1 MRGPPQQANTKRDV
15 KKLGEKMTAFED
27 ALKALATSIKK
38 SVQQVA
44 SAIKSEQAQQR
55 AACLKDQKERAGKYK
70 TLVKDCLQGGASY

>member
-55 AACLKDQKERAGKYK
+55 AAALKDQKERAGKFK